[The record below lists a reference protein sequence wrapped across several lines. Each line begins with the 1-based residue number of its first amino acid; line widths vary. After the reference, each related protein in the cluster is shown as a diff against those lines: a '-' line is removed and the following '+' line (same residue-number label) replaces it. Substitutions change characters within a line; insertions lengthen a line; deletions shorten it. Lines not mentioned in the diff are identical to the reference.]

1 MVLVSYEK
9 APQLAMHPI
18 LGRCP
23 CKISD
28 VRENVIMAQMP
39 LDLGGTCKR
48 SALQTLLYTWQSVCY
63 SLYFFFSPAVQS
75 S

>member
-9 APQLAMHPI
+9 APQLAVHPI
-18 LGRCP
+18 IGRCP

-28 VRENVIMAQMP
+28 VRKNVIMIQMP
-39 LDLGGTCKR
+39 LVLGGTCKR

-63 SLYFFFSPAVQS
+63 SLYLFFSPAVQS